1 MTGHDMWVIRKRLG
15 LSCRE
20 FAHVLGMGTKG
31 NKRIR
36 EWEAGRRPIPRSMA
50 ARVRR
55 LEAADRAAEA
65 SNG

>member
-1 MTGHDMWVIRKRLG
+1 MTGHEMWAIRKKLG

-20 FAHVLGMGTKG
+20 FAHVLGMSVTG

-55 LEAADRAAEA
+55 LEAMA
-65 SNG
+65 